1 MSSIRSPN
9 TSRWTIINTEK
20 EKKVYNIYSDVSVSL
35 VKGSVVKSVQEKG
48 IRKHSM
54 GSATKKKSNVF

>member
-20 EKKVYNIYSDVSVSL
+20 EKKVFNIYSDVTL
-35 VKGSVVKSVQEKG
+35 VKSSVVKSVQEKG
-48 IRKHSM
+48 IRKHSI
-54 GSATKKKSNVF
+54 GSATKKKSSVF